1 MGIDNPEDNSL
12 PALWRL
18 VKRLARANPLNNGS
32 VDRGALTIRSPEGL
46 VVGVPE
52 GAGAGQGSQKV
63 YGTIEV
69 TGTLRGDGTIDWE
82 GPVQLKGKVDVTGR
96 MHVMGGG
103 RIVSSDVGDVNYSM
117 QMFYKDA
124 RGNVVAFGV
133 PMLIQAWE
141 SLVQLNEDNL
151 RISTVGNASVQ
162 LNRDGMRIEAGGNS
176 ITMSEDSV
184 QIVGNDGAG
193 GAWIELRDGD
203 IFFRNV
209 PDS

>member
-46 VVGVPE
+46 VVGDE
-52 GAGAGQGSQKV
+52 QSGADGGGSAKV
-63 YGTIEV
+63 FGLLNV
-69 TGTLRGDGTIDWE
+69 
-82 GPVQLKGKVDVTGR
+82 VGKILATGR
-96 MHVMGGG
+96 IHILGGG
-103 RIVSSDVGDVNYSM
+103 RLVASDIGDSNFSM
-117 QMFYKDA
+117 QVYYKD
-124 RGNVVAFGV
+124 GGGKVVAFGV
-133 PMLIQAWE
+133 PMTIQAW
-141 SLVQLNEDNL
+141 SSILQLNEENL

-176 ITMSEDSV
+176 ITMSEESI
-184 QIVGNDGAG
+184 QIVGPSGGDGV
-193 GAWIELRDGD
+193 WLELKGRD
-203 IFFRNV
+203 FFVHNV